1 MARNNRTKNV
11 LEQLLPERGK
21 LVERIDR
28 TLLSHPS
35 ILIAVALE
43 KISAGPTHNIDR

>member
-1 MARNNRTKNV
+1 MKRLIGNYWI
-11 LEQLLPERGK
+11 LPEQGK

-28 TLLSHPS
+28 TLLSQPS

-43 KISAGPTHNIDR
+43 KISAGPTHNIER

>member
-1 MARNNRTKNV
+1 MV
-11 LEQLLPERGK
+11 WVLPERGK

>member
-1 MARNNRTKNV
+1 MARNNRAKIW
-11 LEQLLPERGK
+11 EELLPERGK